1 MAKIVIVKPVEER
14 RIRVSLD
21 ISPSDLR
28 RASYFDP
35 KSTNIINEDGGI
47 EFVVMNSDKP
57 SHLGHL
63 GLAIGQAAPQNE
75 KLVFTQ
81 NFDKNMDKDAFTA
94 FIANIEPRLTT
105 IEKQVKDTIK
115 KLSEVEKTIEEV

>member
-14 RIRVSLD
+14 RIRVSLE
-21 ISPSDLR
+21 ITPSDLR
-28 RASYFDP
+28 RASYFEP
-35 KSTNIINEDGGI
+35 KATSIINEEGGV
-47 EFVVMNSDKP
+47 EFVVINSDKP

-63 GLAIGQAAPQNE
+63 GLAIDYAAPKNE

-94 FIANIEPRLTT
+94 FIANMEPRLTT
-105 IEKQVKDTIK
+105 IENQVKDAIK

>member
-14 RIRVSLD
+14 RIRVSLE
-21 ISPSDLR
+21 ITPSDLK

-35 KSTNIINEDGGI
+35 KSTNIFNEEGKV
-47 EFVVMNSDKP
+47 EFIVMTSEKP
-57 SHLGHL
+57 SHLGNL
-63 GLAIGQAAPQNE
+63 GLAVNQAAPKNE

-81 NFDKNMDKDAFTA
+81 SFDKTMDKDAFTA
-94 FIANIEPRLTT
+94 FIANMEPRLTT

-115 KLSEVEKTIEEV
+115 KLSEIEKTIEEV